1 MKEAEKIMIIENEM
15 KKFSGYLTTASR
27 KVRASNISE
36 YPIFVMHK
44 QEVALGISILDRNKA
59 QTNWS
64 INVSSLEEFVKKN
77 LIYERKVNEFKASY
91 KHPDTH
97 ICLFVLSDLG
107 AQFMYIPTLDSA
119 PQ

>member
-1 MKEAEKIMIIENEM
+1 MMKEAEKLMIIENEM

-27 KVRASNISE
+27 KVRASQVSQ

-44 QEVALGISILDRNKA
+44 QEVALGIPILDRNQA

-77 LIYERKVNEFKASY
+77 LIYEKKVNEFKSSY
-91 KHPDTH
+91 KDPDTH
-97 ICLFVLSDLG
+97 VCLFVLSDLG
-107 AQFMYIPTLDSA
+107 AQFVYIPRQD
-119 PQ
+119 